1 MTAESAPAEAGGVST
16 LELFFDLVF
25 VFTITQL
32 TAVLTHHPNLNGLAR
47 VALMLGVIW
56 WMYGGYAWLT
66 NAVVLDG
73 LGRRGLLLG
82 GMAAYLV
89 LALTIPRA
97 FTERGAGIGFG
108 LAYLVIVLIH
118 SGLFTR
124 ASGRG
129 ARGILRIAPFNVASA
144 LLILAGGALGGPVQ
158 YALWALAFAA
168 EWATPLLVPPQAF
181 FEIQPGHFVERHGLV
196 VLIAIG
202 ESVVAI
208 GIGASLLP
216 FNTAI
221 AGVAVLGLALTAC
234 LWWAYFGQDDG
245 RAESALTDATDHR
258 PGLALRAFGLWH
270 LPVLLGIVAIAFGL
284 KQSFGHAF
292 APGHLAPALGLA
304 VGATAFLAGDVLF
317 RTSLG
322 FADGAWR
329 TAAAILALATL
340 PVATLIAPAAQIGAL
355 VILLTG
361 ALAAEGRATA
371 TDSTVRNP
379 DALLPSPADLP
390 TQ

>member
-1 MTAESAPAEAGGVST
+1 MAESAPADAGGVST

-25 VFTITQL
+25 VFTITQF
-32 TAVLTHHPNLNGLAR
+32 TAVLTHHPDLEGLVR

-97 FTERGAGIGFG
+97 FTERGAGVAFG

-144 LLILAGGALGGPVQ
+144 LLILLGGVLGGVLQ
-158 YALWALAFAA
+158 YALWALAFAM
-168 EWATPLLVPPQAF
+168 EWSTPLLVPPQAF
-181 FEIQPGHFVERHGLV
+181 FEIQPAHFVERHGLV
-196 VLIAIG
+196 VIIAIG

-208 GIGASLLP
+208 GIGASVLP
-216 FNTAI
+216 FNAAI

-234 LWWAYFGQDDG
+234 LWWTYFGQDDD
-245 RAESALTDATDHR
+245 RAESALTDATDRR
-258 PGLALRAFGLWH
+258 PALALRGFGLWH
-270 LPVLLGIVAIAFGL
+270 LPILLGIVGIAFGL

-304 VGATAFLAGDVLF
+304 LGATAFLVGDVLF
-317 RTSLG
+317 RASLG
-322 FADGAWR
+322 FADATWR

-340 PVATLIAPAAQIGAL
+340 PVATLIAPAAQIAGL
-355 VILLTG
+355 VILIAG
-361 ALAAEGRATA
+361 ALALEARAA
-371 TDSTVRNP
+371 AIDR
-379 DALLPSPADLP
+379 ADP
-390 TQ
+390 Q